1 MTIKGVNMAR
11 NPEAGVAVRAE
22 KRGGNGPVTVTE
34 GGSIKGG
41 GAPVLTEAGPST
53 SLAAKISLDKE
64 TVVR

>member
-34 GGSIKGG
+34 GGSIKEEE
-41 GAPVLTEAGPST
+41 PQF
-53 SLAAKISLDKE
+53 
-64 TVVR
+64 